1 MFTGIVTEVGKVL
14 ESRPGKLTVSAGRV
28 IQGLAPGHSIA
39 VNGVC
44 LTVIEFDDKS
54 FSVEVMPETSKHT
67 DLGRLLPGE
76 RVNLEN
82 ALALGGHMGGHLV
95 QGHVDDIGR
104 VLAITPEGEARLIKI
119 SAPVAVMRYV
129 VEKGFIAVSGISLT
143 VAACGSDWFQVSIV
157 GFTLANTT
165 VTGWRAGTALNLEA
179 DIIAKYVAQMVA
191 VRGGG
196 ITPEFLQDHGFLV
209 T

>member
-1 MFTGIVTEVGKVL
+1 VFTGIIAEVGKVL
-14 ESRPGKLTVSAGRV
+14 ETRPGKLAIAAERV
-28 IQGLAPGHSIA
+28 TQGLAPGQSIA

-54 FSVEVMPETSKHT
+54 FSVEVMPETLKRTS
-67 DLGRLLPGE
+67 LGLLSAGGM
-76 RVNLEN
+76 VNLEN
-82 ALALGGHMGGHLV
+82 ALAFGGQLGGHLV
-95 QGHVDDIGR
+95 QGHVDATGR
-104 VLAITPEGEARLIKI
+104 VSAITREGEARLIKV
-119 SAPVAVMRYV
+119 SAPAAVMRYV

-157 GFTLANTT
+157 GYTLTNTT
-165 VTGWRAGTALNLEA
+165 VAGWRAGTVVNLEA

-191 VRGGG
+191 ARGGG
-196 ITPEFLQDHGFLV
+196 ITAEFLQDHGFLV